1 MVQFVRRS
9 AEGAPLRQAFC
20 RAALA
25 ALVLSAPSF
34 AQGTPEQIR
43 VVTYNVKNLR
53 DDTAQSRIAA
63 LADTLERLD
72 ADMIFLQEVANRR
85 AVDRVRKELNR
96 RQTSRYESHVA
107 DQARLDQEVVLLTR
121 YAPTRFRRWNFPGL
135 SVRLDRAV
143 SADFEIAGTRLR
155 VVAAHLKAGIRNYD
169 DAQTRN
175 RQVRSL
181 VSGLV
186 RPALDQGRRVVILG
200 DFNDLDD
207 QVRYPNGRRPHSASR
222 VFRTL
227 RQRAPELRNL
237 DGDLPLPER
246 VSSRMGYMY
255 DHVVVDRRL
264 PARVAVDRSRQLA
277 EWASDHWPVYCDLV
291 IGAEPLRESAEPSA
305 LIRDNGSSSDT
316 LYLSGAGKIQRE
328 VSVRVYLT
336 HARPQDLELRLEHAG
351 KTVTLAARGELPS
364 GRTTDKR
371 LLVRGFQGQPAS
383 GAWKLVVRHRGTPV
397 GGGTLRRWEI
407 VAASK

>member
-1 MVQFVRRS
+1 VVQSVRRN
-9 AEGAPLRQAFC
+9 AGGDPLRQAFC
-20 RAALA
+20 FAALA
-25 ALVLSAPSF
+25 ALVLVAPSV
-34 AQGTPEQIR
+34 AQDAPEQIR

-53 DDTAQSRIAA
+53 DDTAQSRVAA
-63 LADTLERLD
+63 LVDTLERLD

-143 SADFEIAGTRLR
+143 YADFEIAGTPLR

-169 DAQTRN
+169 DARTRN

-181 VSGLV
+181 VSGMV
-186 RPALDQGRRVVILG
+186 RPALDQGRRIVILG

-207 QVRYPNGRRPHSASR
+207 QVRYPNGRRPHGASQ
-222 VFRTL
+222 VFSTL
-227 RQRAPELRNL
+227 RRRVPELRNL
-237 DGDLPLPER
+237 DGDLPLSER

-264 PARVAVDRSRQLA
+264 PARIAVDRSRQLA
-277 EWASDHWPVYCDLV
+277 EWASDHWPVYCDIV
-291 IGAEPLRESAEPSA
+291 VGADPVRESAEPGL
-305 LIRDNGSSSDT
+305 LIRDGQSSSDT
-316 LYLSGAGKIQRE
+316 IYVSEAGKIQRE

-336 HARPQDLELRLEHAG
+336 HARPQDLELRLEHRG
-351 KTVTLAARGELPS
+351 QTVKLAARGELPS
-364 GRTTDKR
+364 GRSADRR
-371 LLVRGFQGQPAS
+371 LLVRGFQGKLAS
-383 GAWKLVVRHRGTPV
+383 GAWKLVVRHRGSAV

-407 VAASK
+407 VAAAK